1 MTAAFIGIGLVF
13 DNLAS
18 AVELPF
24 ENQESNAALTETEQ
38 LTSLEA
44 DEKGGIGQ
52 ASTAADEEGGLAAET
67 SINGIDDLAPVASE
81 NVATAAAVN
90 GDPAITQGQVAS
102 NEASHQVQAAT
113 QP

>member
-1 MTAAFIGIGLVF
+1 MVF

-24 ENQESNAALTETEQ
+24 ENQESDAALTETEQ

-44 DEKGGIGQ
+44 DEKGGIGR
-52 ASTAADEEGGLAAET
+52 ASRAADEEGGSAAET
-67 SINGIDDLAPVASE
+67 SISRIDDLAPVASE
-81 NVATAAAVN
+81 GVATAAAVN
-90 GDPAITQGQVAS
+90 GDPAIAQGHVTS
-102 NEASHQVQAAT
+102 SEVSHQVQAAT